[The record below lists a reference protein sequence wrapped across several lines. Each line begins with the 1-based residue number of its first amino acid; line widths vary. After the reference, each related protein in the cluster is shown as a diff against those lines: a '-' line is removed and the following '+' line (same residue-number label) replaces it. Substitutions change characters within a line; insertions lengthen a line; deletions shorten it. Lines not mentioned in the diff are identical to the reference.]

1 MSDSPLRVAVLGA
14 GGAAQ
19 VVHLPILARLP
30 GVELAGIADP
40 DGPKAQ
46 TIGDRFGI
54 ARVADSI
61 VGLASDGD
69 LDAVLVCTPNGE
81 HEQGVID
88 ALECGAHVLCERPL
102 TVSSQSAQRLVDAAR
117 SAGRQLMVANNHRFR
132 HDFRLV
138 RQFVASGELGDVYF
152 VRSSWMNRRSRRP
165 RRGWRTDPKYAGG
178 GVLMDLGAQA
188 VDMALWSIGYPSIR
202 RVSAQLHGDAGA
214 ESSAFI
220 HMETESGA
228 TVDVEVTWE
237 MINDRDV
244 HELTIL
250 GSGGS
255 AESPPLRVH
264 RHVETG
270 IVDVTP
276 PLTRAPSALYQD
288 SYRQEWAHFLRIV
301 RGETPLESED
311 SQIALFQ
318 ILEACYRSADVRAE
332 VTL

>member
-1 MSDSPLRVAVLGA
+1 MPDRRLQVAVLGA

-30 GVELAGIADP
+30 GVEIVGIADP
-40 DGPKAQ
+40 DFRKAQ
-46 TIGDRFGI
+46 TIGERFGI
-54 ARVADSI
+54 ERVAEDL
-61 VGLASDGD
+61 VGLSSGLE
-69 LDAVLVCTPNGE
+69 LDAVLICTPNGA
-81 HEQGVID
+81 HEQGVIH
-88 ALECGAHVLCERPL
+88 ALELGAHVLCERPL
-102 TVSSQSAQRLVDAAR
+102 TVSSQAAQRLVEVAD

-132 HDFRLV
+132 HEFRLM
-138 RQFVASGELGDVYF
+138 RQFVASGELGDVFF
-152 VRSSWMNRRSRRP
+152 VRASWLNRRSRRP

-188 VDMALWSIGYPSIR
+188 LDMALWSVGYPAIR
-202 RVSAQLHGDAGA
+202 RASAQLHGDAGA

-220 HMETESGA
+220 HLSTETGA

-237 MINDRDV
+237 LIHDRDV

-255 AESPPLRVH
+255 ASSTPLSVH
-264 RHVETG
+264 RQVETG

-276 PLTRAPSALYQD
+276 PVNRAPSALYQD

-301 RGETPLESED
+301 RGEIPIESE
-311 SQIALFQ
+311 SKQVALFEV
-318 ILEACYRSADVRAE
+318 LEACYRSADTGSE
-332 VTL
+332 VSL